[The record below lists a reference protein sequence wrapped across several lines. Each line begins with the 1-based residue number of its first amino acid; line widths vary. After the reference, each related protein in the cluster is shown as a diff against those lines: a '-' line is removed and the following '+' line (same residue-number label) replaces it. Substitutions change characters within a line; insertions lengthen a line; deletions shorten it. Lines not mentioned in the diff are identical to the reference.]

1 MFTIIGIAV
10 VLGSVIIGYAM
21 AHGNFSILFQP
32 AEMIIIFGAAI
43 GAMLISSPGKSVKV
57 IIGHIGGVFAES
69 HYGKELYLELLLLMN
84 AVFFKIKKEGLVAIE
99 SDIENYEKSPL
110 FQKYP
115 NIMKD
120 REVAHFICDTIRTM
134 LSANYP
140 AYELDNLMES
150 DLEANHH
157 ERMLPAHSIT
167 KMGDSLPGLGIVAA
181 VLGIVVT
188 MGFISEPAEILGA
201 HIGAALVGT
210 FLGVLACYGFI
221 GPMGSKLEHHGMERE
236 TYLRVIKTSLLAAYS
251 TSFMVQFAVEAGR
264 RAIPGDDRP
273 TFAEVEEAIKKWK
286 TKA

>member
-1 MFTIIGIAV
+1 MITLIGIAV
-10 VLGSVIIGYAM
+10 VLGSVIAGYAM
-21 AHGNFSILFQP
+21 AKGNFHILFQP
-32 AEMIIIFGAAI
+32 AEYIIIGGAAI
-43 GAMLISSPGKSVKV
+43 GALIISSPAKALKV
-57 IIGHIGGVFAES
+57 IVGHLGGIFSDS
-69 HYGKELYLELLLLMN
+69 HMNKAHYLELLLLMN

-99 SDIENYEKSPL
+99 SDIEDHGKSPL
-110 FQKYP
+110 FQKYA

-120 REVAHFICDTIRTM
+120 REVAEFICDTVRTM

-140 AYELDNLMES
+140 AYELDNLMEI
-150 DLEANHH
+150 DLEANQH
-157 ERMLPAHSIT
+157 ERLLPAHSVT
-167 KMGDSLPGLGIVAA
+167 RLGDALPGLGIVAA

-188 MGFISEPAEILGA
+188 MGHINESAEVLGH

-210 FLGVLACYGFI
+210 FFGVLACYGFV
-221 GPMGSKLEHHGMERE
+221 GPMGTKLEHHAHERE

-273 TFAEVEEAIKKWK
+273 SFAEVEEAIKKWK

>member
-10 VLGSVIIGYAM
+10 VLGSVITGYAM
-21 AHGNFSILFQP
+21 GKGNFHVLFQP
-32 AEMIIIFGAAI
+32 AEVVIIFGAAI
-43 GAMLISSPGKSVKV
+43 GGLLISSPGKAVKV
-57 IIGHIGGVFAES
+57 IFGHLGGIFAES
-69 HYGKELYLELLLLMN
+69 HFSKEHYLELLLLMN

-99 SDIENYEKSPL
+99 SDIENYENSPL

-115 NIMKD
+115 KIMKD
-120 REVAHFICDTIRTM
+120 KEVAEFICDTIRTM

-140 AYELDNLMES
+140 AYELDTLMELDIES
-150 DLEANHH
+150 NQH
-157 ERMLPAHSIT
+157 ERLLPAHSIARI
-167 KMGDSLPGLGIVAA
+167 GDSLPGLGIVAA
-181 VLGIVVT
+181 VLGIVIT
-188 MGFISEPAEILGA
+188 MGFINESAEVLGH

-210 FLGVLACYGFI
+210 FFGVLACYGFV
-221 GPMGSKLEHHGMERE
+221 GPMGTKLEHHAHERE

-273 TFAEVEEAIKKWK
+273 SFAEVEEAIKKWK

>member
-1 MFTIIGIAV
+1 MITIIGIIV
-10 VLGSVIIGYAM
+10 VLGSVIGGYAM
-21 AHGNFSILFQP
+21 GKGNFSVLFQP
-32 AEMIIIFGAAI
+32 AEVIIIFGAAI
-43 GAMLISSPGKSVKV
+43 GSLIISSPTKSLKV
-57 IIGHIGGVFAES
+57 IIGHLGGIFADS
-69 HYGKELYLELLLLMN
+69 HMSKAHYLELLLLMN
-84 AVFFKIKKEGLVAIE
+84 AIFFKIKKEGLVAIE
-99 SDIENYEKSPL
+99 SDIENHEASPL

-120 REVAHFICDTIRTM
+120 REAAEFICDTVRTM

-140 AYELDNLMES
+140 AYELDNLMEI
-150 DLEANHH
+150 DLEANQH

-167 KMGDSLPGLGIVAA
+167 KIGDALPGLGFVAA
-181 VLGIVVT
+181 VLGIVIT
-188 MGFISEPAEILGA
+188 MGYINESAEVLGH

-210 FLGVLACYGFI
+210 FFGVLACYGFV
-221 GPMGSKLEHHGMERE
+221 GPMGTKLEHHALERE

-273 TFAEVEEAIKKWK
+273 SFAETEEAIKKWK

>member
-1 MFTIIGIAV
+1 MITLIGIAV
-10 VLGSVIIGYAM
+10 VLGSVIAGYAM
-21 AHGNFSILFQP
+21 AKGNFHILFQP
-32 AEMIIIFGAAI
+32 AEYIIIGGAAI
-43 GAMLISSPGKSVKV
+43 GALIISSPAKALKV
-57 IIGHIGGVFAES
+57 IVGHLGGIFSES
-69 HYGKELYLELLLLMN
+69 HMNKAHYLELLLLMN

-99 SDIENYEKSPL
+99 SDIEDHEKSPL

-120 REVAHFICDTIRTM
+120 KEAAEFICDTVRTM

-140 AYELDNLMES
+140 AYELDNLMEI
-150 DLEANHH
+150 DLESNQH
-157 ERMLPAHSIT
+157 ERLLPAHSVT
-167 KMGDSLPGLGIVAA
+167 RLGDALPGLGIVAA

-188 MGFISEPAEILGA
+188 MGHINESAEVLGH

-210 FLGVLACYGFI
+210 FFGVLACYGFV
-221 GPMGSKLEHHGMERE
+221 GPMGTKLEHHAHERE

-273 TFAEVEEAIKKWK
+273 SFAEVEEAIKKWK

>member
-10 VLGSVIIGYAM
+10 VLGSVIAGYAM
-21 AHGNFSILFQP
+21 ANGNFHILFQP
-32 AEMIIIFGAAI
+32 AEVLIIFGAAI
-43 GAMLISSPGKSVKV
+43 GALIISSPGKALKV
-57 IIGHIGGVFAES
+57 IVAHIGGIFSES
-69 HYGKELYLELLLLMN
+69 HLGKAHYLELLLLMN

-99 SDIENYEKSPL
+99 SDIENHQKSPL
-110 FQKYP
+110 FQKYG

-120 REVAHFICDTIRTM
+120 REAADFICDTVRTM

-140 AYELDNLMES
+140 AYELDNLMEI
-150 DLEANHH
+150 DLEANQH

-167 KMGDSLPGLGIVAA
+167 RIGDALPGLGIVAA

-188 MGFISEPAEILGA
+188 MGYINESAEVLGH

-210 FLGVLACYGFI
+210 FLGVLACYGFV
-221 GPMGSKLEHHGMERE
+221 GPMGTKLEHHAHERE

-273 TFAEVEEAIKKWK
+273 SFAEVEEAIKKWK

>member
-1 MFTIIGIAV
+1 MLTIIGIAV
-10 VLGSVIIGYAM
+10 VLGSVIAGYAM
-21 AHGNFSILFQP
+21 ANGNFHILFQP
-32 AEMIIIFGAAI
+32 AEVLIIFGSAI
-43 GAMLISSPGKSVKV
+43 GALIISSPAKAMKV
-57 IIGHIGGVFAES
+57 IIAHIGGIFSES
-69 HYGKELYLELLLLMN
+69 HLSKAHYLELLLLMN

-99 SDIENYEKSPL
+99 SDIENHKQSPL
-110 FQKYP
+110 FQKYG

-120 REVAHFICDTIRTM
+120 HEAADFICDTVRTM

-140 AYELDNLMES
+140 AYELDNLMEI
-150 DLEANHH
+150 DLEANQH

-167 KMGDSLPGLGIVAA
+167 RLGDSLPGLGIVAA
-181 VLGIVVT
+181 VLGIIVT
-188 MGFISEPAEILGA
+188 MGFINEPAEVLGH

-210 FLGVLACYGFI
+210 FLGVLACYGFV
-221 GPMGSKLEHHGMERE
+221 GPMGTKLEHHAHERE

-273 TFAEVEEAIKKWK
+273 SFTEVEEAIKKWK

>member
-1 MFTIIGIAV
+1 MFTIIGIAI
-10 VLGSVIIGYAM
+10 VLGSVIAGYAM
-21 AHGNFSILFQP
+21 ANGNFHILFQP
-32 AEMIIIFGAAI
+32 AEVLIIFGAAI
-43 GAMLISSPGKSVKV
+43 GALIISSPGKALKV
-57 IIGHIGGVFAES
+57 IVAHIGGIFSES
-69 HYGKELYLELLLLMN
+69 HLGKAHYLELLLLMN

-99 SDIENYEKSPL
+99 SDIENHQKSPL
-110 FQKYP
+110 FQKYS

-120 REVAHFICDTIRTM
+120 REAADFICDTVRTM

-140 AYELDNLMES
+140 AYELDNLMEI
-150 DLEANHH
+150 DLEANQH

-167 KMGDSLPGLGIVAA
+167 RLGDSLPGLGIVAA
-181 VLGIVVT
+181 VLGIIVT
-188 MGFISEPAEILGA
+188 MGFINESAEVLGH

-210 FLGVLACYGFI
+210 FLGVLACYGFV
-221 GPMGSKLEHHGMERE
+221 GPMGTKLEHHAHERE

-273 TFAEVEEAIKKWK
+273 SFAEVEEAIKKWK

>member
-10 VLGSVIIGYAM
+10 VLGSVIAGYAM
-21 AHGNFSILFQP
+21 ANGNFHILFQP
-32 AEMIIIFGAAI
+32 AEVLIIFGAAI
-43 GAMLISSPGKSVKV
+43 GALIISSPGKALKV
-57 IIGHIGGVFAES
+57 IVAHIGGIFSES
-69 HYGKELYLELLLLMN
+69 HLGKAHYLELLLLMN

-99 SDIENYEKSPL
+99 SDIENHQKSPL
-110 FQKYP
+110 FQKYG

-120 REVAHFICDTIRTM
+120 REAADFICDTVRTM

-140 AYELDNLMES
+140 AYELDNLMEI
-150 DLEANHH
+150 DLEANQH

-167 KMGDSLPGLGIVAA
+167 RLGDSLPGLGIVAA
-181 VLGIVVT
+181 VLGIIVT
-188 MGFISEPAEILGA
+188 MGFINESAEVLGH

-210 FLGVLACYGFI
+210 FLGVLACYGFV
-221 GPMGSKLEHHGMERE
+221 GPMGTKLEHHAHERE

-273 TFAEVEEAIKKWK
+273 SFAEVEEAIKKWK